1 MPDPI
6 DVNQDALDQKS
17 RKWQSI
23 NNKRFSEKRKAG
35 YVQQAKSNMPPEHL
49 RRIIKDHGDLSRYA
63 AASSNLKV
71 LHSNR

>member
-1 MPDPI
+1 MSPTMTNAVVQD
-6 DVNQDALDQKS
+6 DALDQKS

-49 RRIIKDHGDLSRYA
+49 RRIIKDHGDLSRY
-63 AASSNLKV
+63 
-71 LHSNR
+71 